1 MDTAATIHYNRVQ
14 GCIGRTLS
22 LMVVGKDQLQ
32 IVRGH
37 SICVSPMQI
46 ARDVLLPD
54 IHPASDTGLTK
65 IRTLILW
72 SSNNHENECAPNTF
86 LYPIALYHLSL

>member
-37 SICVSPMQI
+37 SICVSPMQK

-54 IHPASDTGLTK
+54 IHPGHSLTY
-65 IRTLILW
+65 IHFSSVPLIQH
-72 SSNNHENECAPNTF
+72 SPEAGSPEE
-86 LYPIALYHLSL
+86 HLL

>member
-54 IHPASDTGLTK
+54 VHPGHSLTYIHFSSGP
-65 IRTLILW
+65 LIQHSPEAGSPEERL
-72 SSNNHENECAPNTF
+72 
-86 LYPIALYHLSL
+86 L